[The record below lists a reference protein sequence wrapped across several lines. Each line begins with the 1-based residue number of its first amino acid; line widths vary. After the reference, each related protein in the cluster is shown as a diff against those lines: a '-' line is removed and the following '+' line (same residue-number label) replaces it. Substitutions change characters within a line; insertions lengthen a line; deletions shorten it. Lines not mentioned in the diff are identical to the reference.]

1 MLGINKICV
10 SDNESNEQEPAH
22 RSLSKSNTPSRHNM
36 KFVEV
41 PKIDC
46 DDIAYEF

>member
-1 MLGINKICV
+1 MLGINERCI

-22 RSLSKSNTPSRHNM
+22 RSLSKSNISSIHNM
-36 KFVEV
+36 RFAEV